1 MKEVFQRYAEAV
13 AETTRL
19 GHRLFVYIS
28 SVLDRALPDRDLGSR
43 VHLGPLDGI
52 GIECIG
58 VKPHMEELFPSPED
72 GPYTLLED
80 VLGAFYGDR
89 DLFEALVPLTPEEAE
104 AVLRVLV
111 EDAGEPPENVRA
123 YLEKVYFRGRR
134 DGRLE

>member
-1 MKEVFQRYAEAV
+1 MKEVFQRYAESV
-13 AETTRL
+13 AEATWL
-19 GHRLFVYIS
+19 GHRLVAYIGG
-28 SVLDRALPDRDLGSR
+28 VLDRALPDRGLGSR

-72 GPYTLLED
+72 GPYALLED

-89 DLFEALVPLTPEEAE
+89 GLFEAIVPLTPEEAE

-111 EDAGEPPENVRA
+111 EDAGEPPESVRA
-123 YLEKVYFRGRR
+123 YLEKVHFRGRR

>member
-19 GHRLFVYIS
+19 GHRLVVYIS

-58 VKPHMEELFPSPED
+58 VKPHMEELFPSPD